1 MGDMSGKKDS
11 SSSSSSNSTT
21 TNNNIDRRQVVAE
34 GAVGISTDGSTV
46 NMTMQSM
53 DAGIVTKALDTVAQ
67 ADATA
72 GQGFSQL
79 LTLADRVIT
88 GAGGIIQA
96 TQQTTD
102 KQMDIVATT
111 ANDAKGAIDQKTIMV
126 GIGVAGAVAIA
137 FAVGNKK

>member
-1 MGDMSGKKDS
+1 MGDMSGSKDS
-11 SSSSSSNSTT
+11 SSSSSSSNTT

-34 GAVGISTDGSTV
+34 GGMGLSADGSTLNV
-46 NMTMQSM
+46 TMQSM
-53 DAGIVTKALDTVAQ
+53 DAGIVNKALDAVVQ
-67 ADATA
+67 ADAIS

-102 KQMDIVATT
+102 KQMDIIATT